1 MILYSSN
8 ITNFIDD
15 VYNNKIIQI
24 LENSKK
30 NELYKGTTNS
40 EKLSWQNSL
49 KYMADIVIKSNIP
62 KDCSVVLEYNLP
74 MTSSRIDFMLLGYD
88 SNHTKRVL
96 IFELKQWS
104 KANRIND
111 SEMLI
116 ETFVG
121 NGLKKVVHPSYQAWS
136 YMTLLDD
143 FNKCIQENGI
153 ILDACSVLHNYI
165 TDKND
170 PLLDDKF
177 SDLINTVPLFTK
189 NDENKLITFIKE
201 RIYYGDNQAIIY
213 EIDNSQLMPSKSLQ
227 NNVDKLL
234 KGNKEFKLIDN
245 QMIIYDQIL
254 STIKKEQKYVIVVEG
269 GPGTGKSVIA
279 INLLAN
285 LTKQGR
291 LCQYVSR
298 NTAPRVIYSAKL
310 KGTLNKTSIDNLFKT
325 SGAYTEIE
333 KDIFDV
339 LIVDE
344 AHCLTEK
351 SGLFNNYG
359 VNQIKEIINSSNCS
373 IFFIDEN
380 QKVHL
385 NDIGTKKEIKKWA
398 SDLGA
403 NVIEFYLESQF
414 RCSGSD
420 NYLKF
425 IDYLLG
431 LNDNYNG
438 KINYD
443 INICESPHELEKII
457 KNKNINS
464 NSRIIAGYCW
474 NWDKKEIDN
483 TNYHDIKI
491 DDYGISWNLGAK
503 QTFAIDNSINEAG
516 CVHSVQGL
524 EFDYVGVIIGKD
536 LYYEDGKIRTNFQN
550 HASSDPSFKGI
561 KKIYKED
568 KERANQISDV
578 IIKNTYRVLLT
589 RGIKGCYVYCV
600 DPSLNQYLKEQIR
613 LYKKTNN

>member
-24 LENSKK
+24 LMNSKK

-40 EKLSWQNSL
+40 EKLSWENSL
-49 KYMADIVIKSNIP
+49 KYMADVLIMSNIP
-62 KDCSVVLEYNLP
+62 KDCSVALEYNLP
-74 MTSSRIDFMLLGYD
+74 MTSSRIDFMLFGYD
-88 SNHTKRVL
+88 SNHTKRAL

-104 KANRIND
+104 KVNRIHD
-111 SEMLI
+111 SEILI

-136 YMTLLDD
+136 YMTLLAD

-153 ILDACSVLHNYI
+153 ILESCSVLHNYVL
-165 TDKND
+165 DKKD

-177 SDLINTVPLFTK
+177 SDLINSVPLFFK
-189 NDENKLITFIKE
+189 NEENKLITFIKE
-201 RIYYGDNQAIIY
+201 KFCFGDNQDIIQ
-213 EIDNSQLMPSKSLQ
+213 EIDNSQLIPSKSLQ
-227 NNVDKLL
+227 NNIDKLL

-254 STIKKEQKYVIVVEG
+254 STIKKDIKNVIIVEG

-285 LTKQGR
+285 LTKQGK

-325 SGAYTEIE
+325 SSAYTEIE

-359 VNQIKEIINSSNCS
+359 ENQIKEIINSSKCS

-398 SDLGA
+398 NNLNA

-414 RCSGSD
+414 RCNGSD

-425 IDYLLG
+425 VDYLLG
-431 LNDNYNG
+431 LKDNYKG

-443 INICESPHELEKII
+443 INICKNPQELEKII
-457 KNKNINS
+457 KNKNINF

-474 NWDKKEIDN
+474 NWDKNEINN
-483 TNYHDIKI
+483 TDYHDIKI
-491 DDYGISWNLGAK
+491 DDYGISWNLGSK

-516 CVHSVQGL
+516 CIHSVQGL

-536 LYYEDGKIRTNFQN
+536 LYYEDGRIRTNFYN

-568 KERANQISDV
+568 KEGANQISDI

-589 RGIKGCYVYCV
+589 RGTKGCYVYCV
-600 DPSLNQYLKEQIR
+600 DKNLNQYFKEQIE
-613 LYKKTNN
+613 LYK

>member
-15 VYNNKIIQI
+15 VYDNKIIQI
-24 LENSKK
+24 LENNKK

-40 EKLSWQNSL
+40 EKLSWENSL

-88 SNHTKRVL
+88 SNHTKRAI

-104 KANRIND
+104 KVNRIDD

-136 YMTLLDD
+136 YMTLLAD

-153 ILDACSVLHNYI
+153 ILDACSILHNYI
-165 TDKND
+165 IDKND

-189 NDENKLITFIKE
+189 NDEPKLIAFIKE

-213 EIDNSQLMPSKSLQ
+213 EIDNSHLMPSKSLQ
-227 NNVDKLL
+227 NNIDKLL

-254 STIKKEQKYVIVVEG
+254 SAIKREQKNVIIVEG

-285 LTKQGR
+285 LTKQGK

-359 VNQIKEIINSSNCS
+359 ENQIKEIINSSKCS
-373 IFFIDEN
+373 VFFIDEN

-398 SDLGA
+398 SDLDA

-431 LNDNYNG
+431 LNDSYNSN
-438 KINYD
+438 INYD

-457 KNKNINS
+457 KNKNINY

-491 DDYGISWNLGAK
+491 DDYGISWNLGSK

-600 DPSLNQYLKEQIR
+600 DPALNQYLKKQIQ
-613 LYKKTNN
+613 LYKK

>member
-24 LENSKK
+24 LMNSKK

-40 EKLSWQNSL
+40 EKLSWENSL
-49 KYMADIVIKSNIP
+49 KYMADVLIMSNIP
-62 KDCSVVLEYNLP
+62 KDCSVALEYNLP
-74 MTSSRIDFMLLGYD
+74 MTSSRIDFMLFGYD
-88 SNHTKRVL
+88 SNHTKRAL

-104 KANRIND
+104 KVNRIHD
-111 SEMLI
+111 SEILI

-136 YMTLLDD
+136 YMTLLAD

-153 ILDACSVLHNYI
+153 ILESCSVLHNYVL
-165 TDKND
+165 DKKD

-177 SDLINTVPLFTK
+177 SDLINSVPLFFK
-189 NDENKLITFIKE
+189 NEENKLITFIKE
-201 RIYYGDNQAIIY
+201 KFCFGDNQDIIQ
-213 EIDNSQLMPSKSLQ
+213 EIDNSQLIPSKSLQ
-227 NNVDKLL
+227 NNIDKLL

-254 STIKKEQKYVIVVEG
+254 STIKKDIKNVIIVEG

-285 LTKQGR
+285 LTKQGK

-325 SGAYTEIE
+325 SSAYTEIE

-359 VNQIKEIINSSNCS
+359 ENQIKEIINSSKCS

-398 SDLGA
+398 NNLNA

-414 RCSGSD
+414 RCNGSD

-425 IDYLLG
+425 VDYLLG
-431 LNDNYNG
+431 LKDNYKG

-443 INICESPHELEKII
+443 INICKNPQELEKII
-457 KNKNINS
+457 KNKNINF

-474 NWDKKEIDN
+474 NWDKNEINN
-483 TNYHDIKI
+483 TDYHDIKI
-491 DDYGISWNLGAK
+491 DDYGISWNLGSK

-516 CVHSVQGL
+516 CIHSVQGL

-536 LYYEDGKIRTNFQN
+536 LYYEDGRIRTNFYN

-568 KERANQISDV
+568 KEGANQISDI

-589 RGIKGCYVYCV
+589 RGTKGCYV
-600 DPSLNQYLKEQIR
+600 
-613 LYKKTNN
+613 

>member
-15 VYNNKIIQI
+15 VYDNKIIQI
-24 LENSKK
+24 LENNKK

-40 EKLSWQNSL
+40 EKLSWENSL

-88 SNHTKRVL
+88 SNHTKRAI

-104 KANRIND
+104 KVNRIDD

-136 YMTLLDD
+136 YMTLLAD

-153 ILDACSVLHNYI
+153 ILDACSILHNYI
-165 TDKND
+165 IDKND

-189 NDENKLITFIKE
+189 NDEPKLIAFIKE

-213 EIDNSQLMPSKSLQ
+213 EIDNSHLIPSKSLQ
-227 NNVDKLL
+227 NNIDKLL

-254 STIKKEQKYVIVVEG
+254 SAIKREQKNVIIVEG

-285 LTKQGR
+285 LTKQGK

-359 VNQIKEIINSSNCS
+359 ENQIKEIINSSKCS
-373 IFFIDEN
+373 VFFIDEN

-398 SDLGA
+398 SDLDA

-431 LNDNYNG
+431 LNDSYNSN
-438 KINYD
+438 INYD

-457 KNKNINS
+457 KNKNINY

-491 DDYGISWNLGAK
+491 DDYGISWNLGSK

-600 DPSLNQYLKEQIR
+600 DPALNQYLKKQIQ
-613 LYKKTNN
+613 LYKK

>member
-24 LENSKK
+24 LMNSKK

-40 EKLSWQNSL
+40 EKLSWENSL
-49 KYMADIVIKSNIP
+49 KYMADVLIMSNIP
-62 KDCSVVLEYNLP
+62 KDCSVALEYNLP
-74 MTSSRIDFMLLGYD
+74 MTSSRIDFMLFGYD
-88 SNHTKRVL
+88 SNHTKRAL

-104 KANRIND
+104 KVNRIHD
-111 SEMLI
+111 SEILI

-136 YMTLLDD
+136 YMTLLAD

-153 ILDACSVLHNYI
+153 ILESCSVLHNYVL
-165 TDKND
+165 DKKD

-177 SDLINTVPLFTK
+177 SDLINSVPLFFK
-189 NDENKLITFIKE
+189 NEENKLITFIKE
-201 RIYYGDNQAIIY
+201 KFCFGDNQAIIQ
-213 EIDNSQLMPSKSLQ
+213 EIDNSQLIPSKSLQ
-227 NNVDKLL
+227 NNIDKLL

-254 STIKKEQKYVIVVEG
+254 STIKKDIKNVIIVEG

-285 LTKQGR
+285 LTKQGK

-325 SGAYTEIE
+325 SSAYTEIE

-359 VNQIKEIINSSNCS
+359 ENQIKEIINSSKCS

-398 SDLGA
+398 NNLNA

-414 RCSGSD
+414 RCNGSD

-425 IDYLLG
+425 VDYLLG
-431 LNDNYNG
+431 LKDNYKG

-443 INICESPHELEKII
+443 INICKNPQELEKII
-457 KNKNINS
+457 KNKNINF

-474 NWDKKEIDN
+474 NWDKNEINN
-483 TNYHDIKI
+483 TDYHDIKI
-491 DDYGISWNLGAK
+491 DDYGISWNLGSK

-516 CVHSVQGL
+516 CIHSVQGL

-536 LYYEDGKIRTNFQN
+536 LYYEDGRIRTNFYN

-568 KERANQISDV
+568 KEGANQISDI

-589 RGIKGCYVYCV
+589 RGTKGCYVYCV
-600 DPSLNQYLKEQIR
+600 DKNLNQYFKEQIE
-613 LYKKTNN
+613 LYK